1 MGEPKVKRNNHQWTT
16 KEDAI
21 LVELGDNGF
30 RPSFHKHLENKML
43 EKMPR
48 CTLKVTPHI
57 ESRVKQLK
65 KHHNAITKMI
75 AKGLYNKTFP
85 YFHVLG
91 HAFGKDLA
99 TWENDED
106 LIIIVEGMDKED
118 DTNDVESESDGANK
132 KKIVCE
138 ELKKMEGLITQQRAR
153 VGCLIRKDINMVEY
167 FLVVDYE
174 DKMMI
179 V

>member
-1 MGEPKVKRNNHQWTT
+1 LEPSWKTLNAFT
-16 KEDAI
+16 
-21 LVELGDNGF
+21 ELASCF
-30 RPSFHKHLENKML
+30 K
-43 EKMPR
+43 
-48 CTLKVTPHI
+48 
-57 ESRVKQLK
+57 
-65 KHHNAITKMI
+65 
-75 AKGLYNKTFP
+75 
-85 YFHVLG
+85 
-91 HAFGKDLA
+91 
-99 TWENDED
+99 
-106 LIIIVEGMDKED
+106 
-118 DTNDVESESDGANK
+118 SESDGANK